1 MPTAN
6 CMHIDPNALLDL
18 YRRLS
23 GESEKTHS
31 MTSIGDLEAIES
43 CTQTMDG
50 TIKDIEAL
58 LSKGTP
64 VLSAEQLEEV
74 KTIVA
79 RVDDHNNKRVEAI
92 NALRRAVIEE
102 MKGLQAEK
110 SANLTYLAG
119 QSG

>member
-1 MPTAN
+1 
-6 CMHIDPNALLDL
+6 MHIDPNTLLDL

-23 GESEKTHS
+23 DESDKTYS

-50 TIKDIEAL
+50 TIKEIEAL
-58 LSKGTP
+58 MSNGTP
-64 VLSAEQLEEV
+64 VPTAEQLKEV

-92 NALRRAVIEE
+92 DALRKAVIEE